1 MPILNLLGVNFN
13 GKHRR
18 PFGTRGD
25 SSTQKPDPGNAGTSR
40 PSNPLAHTGNPDA
53 PFPEWPKPREA
64 GVRAGEIIGWRCW
77 REVSIIGAPPYL
89 FSTAMPHRWDRTMK
103 AHDDPIKEIPNPTGI
118 GRIGLFAW
126 KERDFA
132 MHHAELMQRG
142 KVHAIL
148 GSVELWGSVVIHEF
162 GYRAEYA
169 RVRSIDA
176 WYPGTG
182 EIGTSEHV
190 VLKHCNL
197 LTQLRKMYGVY
208 GGPENDHRGPKDS
221 S

>member
-1 MPILNLLGVNFN
+1 
-13 GKHRR
+13 
-18 PFGTRGD
+18 
-25 SSTQKPDPGNAGTSR
+25 
-40 PSNPLAHTGNPDA
+40 
-53 PFPEWPKPREA
+53 
-64 GVRAGEIIGWRCW
+64 
-77 REVSIIGAPPYL
+77 
-89 FSTAMPHRWDRTMK
+89 MK

-182 EIGTSEHV
+182 KIGPSEYP
-190 VLKHCNL
+190 VLKHGSL
-197 LTQLRKMYGVY
+197 LTQLRFIYGVY
-208 GGPENDHRGPKDS
+208 GVGPENDHRGPKDS